1 MKYRGFEIK
10 KEQSHYVVISLFPS
24 SIGME
29 EWREDTIEDAK
40 REVDE
45 FWDGLIH
52 VDWGK
57 EET

>member
-10 KEQSHYVVISLFPS
+10 KEQSHYVVIMLCPPD
-24 SIGME
+24 IGM

-45 FWDGLIH
+45 FWNSLAPD
-52 VDWGK
+52 DCGK
-57 EET
+57 EES